1 MVNVV
6 YEGITKLIVKYDVIG
21 TTEGLWTKYTNL
33 FKNKQ
38 TNKNHKHKLKRQ
50 QISPPHSTLLFS
62 LMASQSRAKAGQIA
76 AKQGQDVSLSSLG
89 PLENVN
95 VNCCM
100 RTGDYG
106 HRHKQQLHFLL
117 GTKLDLIITEKT
129 WASDS
134 SCRCDSKLWPC
145 MHRGRTL
152 DTAEYVGAFAHPVE
166 KDEDCHGPS
175 FTQWERSLP

>member
-1 MVNVV
+1 
-6 YEGITKLIVKYDVIG
+6 
-21 TTEGLWTKYTNL
+21 
-33 FKNKQ
+33 
-38 TNKNHKHKLKRQ
+38 
-50 QISPPHSTLLFS
+50 
-62 LMASQSRAKAGQIA
+62 MASQSRAKAGQIA

-106 HRHKQQLHFLL
+106 HRHKQRLHFLL

-129 WASDS
+129 RASDS
-134 SCRCDSKLWPC
+134 SSRCDSKLWPR

-166 KDEDCHGPS
+166 KDEDCYGPS